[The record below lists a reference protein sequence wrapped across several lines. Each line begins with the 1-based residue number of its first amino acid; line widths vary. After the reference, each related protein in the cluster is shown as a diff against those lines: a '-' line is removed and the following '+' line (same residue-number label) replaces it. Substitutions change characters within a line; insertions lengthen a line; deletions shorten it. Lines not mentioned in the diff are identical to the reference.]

1 MQSVIL
7 GTAQWGLD
15 YGVTNTTGR
24 LADPDLDLLIVA
36 AGQVGITQLDTAPA
50 YGDAEARIGRHAL
63 GFSVQTKVTGSG
75 RSATEIVAS
84 VEGSLR
90 RLGATALA
98 AVLVHDWPTLS
109 AADQHTC
116 ATALEALRE
125 SGIIEA
131 VGVSG
136 YGEDDLRS
144 ARAAFG
150 RLDIAQLPVSV
161 LDQRLD
167 RSEVVAVLRSEGTR
181 IQARSVFLQ
190 GVALSHDEGTAFGR
204 HDDVV
209 RLRAEALRTRASLP
223 SVCLGYVRSR
233 PWVDEV
239 VLAATSESEL
249 SQIWQAWTGEI
260 PAIGWSALAS
270 SDPGLIDPRRWP
282 ARPSEG

>member
-24 LADPDLDLLIVA
+24 LADPDLDLLIAA
-36 AGQVGITQLDTAPA
+36 AGQVGITKLDTAPA

-90 RLGATALA
+90 RLGAAALA
-98 AVLVHDWPTLS
+98 AVLVHDWPTLD
-109 AADQHTC
+109 AADQRTC

-125 SGIIEA
+125 SGMVEA

-136 YGEDDLRS
+136 YDEDDLRS
-144 ARAAFG
+144 AREAFG
-150 RLDIAQLPVSV
+150 RLDVAQVPVSV

-167 RSEVVAVLRSEGTR
+167 RSAVVAVLKSEGTR

-190 GVALSHDEGTAFGR
+190 GVALSHDEGAAFGR

-209 RLRAEALRTRASLP
+209 RLRAETLRARASLP

-239 VLAATSESEL
+239 VLAATSKSEL

-270 SDPGLIDPRRWP
+270 SDPDLIDPRRWP